1 MTGRGI
7 PVDVSAYSVK
17 VSENTLSQQ
26 KELFLA
32 AVQVRRINAVKM
44 GFIEYDVSRLCR
56 F

>member
-32 AVQVRRINAVKM
+32 IIQTRRINAAKM
-44 GFIEYDVSRLCR
+44 DFIEYDVSRLCKI
-56 F
+56 